1 MSTRLLTMTA
11 IAAAAAATIGLAGC
25 DRGARDSA
33 RNTADNAVAQ
43 VDQKARQVG
52 NEMKSGAERMGDKMD
67 DAAITASVKTEIA
80 KDSDLSALSINVD
93 TDQGRVALKG
103 TAPSAAAKEHA
114 TTLAQSV
121 KGVTRVDNQ
130 LTVDPA
136 KR

>member
-1 MSTRLLTMTA
+1 MNTRLLTMTA
-11 IAAAAAATIGLAGC
+11 IAAMAATMGLAGC
-25 DRGARDSA
+25 DRGVRNSA
-33 RNTADNAVAQ
+33 EDTVAQ

-52 NEMKSGAERMGDKMD
+52 SEMKAGAQRMGDKMD

-80 KDSDLSALSINVD
+80 KDADLSALSINVD

-114 TTLAQSV
+114 TTLAQGV
-121 KGVTRVDNQ
+121 KGVSSVDNQ